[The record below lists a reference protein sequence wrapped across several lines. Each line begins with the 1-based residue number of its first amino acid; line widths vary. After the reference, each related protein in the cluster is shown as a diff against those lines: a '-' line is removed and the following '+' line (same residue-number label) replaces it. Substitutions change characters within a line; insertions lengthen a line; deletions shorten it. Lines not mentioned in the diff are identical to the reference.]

1 MSRARTPLRGWLWGL
16 AAFCLLALAAS
27 PGWCGERGV
36 VLTSLEWP
44 PYCSAS
50 LPGGGITTR
59 VVRAAFQEAG
69 YRVEVRFLPWQRA
82 VEQARE
88 NPGVAA
94 VFPEYGSGR
103 PDIDFLTSDV
113 IGLSTLGLV
122 EVVDRPVD
130 WRTLDDLSRYRLG
143 TVKGYL
149 NTDAFDRMAVR
160 GAFEID
166 SSVSDLLNLRKV
178 MVGRVDLAVADV
190 NVFRYL
196 GQADRPCAGSGT
208 GCASMRACWGSTPCT
223 SFFAGG
229 PKASGCCAISTE
241 DSGVSTW
248 RRCSSGI
255 WMRFSPAASDWGR
268 VKKEGSAPRCGA
280 LCRFRFRPAYRK

>member
-196 GQADRPCAGSGT
+196 GQADPALRRERHRLRVNARLLGINTMHVLFRRGPEGERLLRDFNRGL
-208 GCASMRACWGSTPCT
+208 GRLDVEEMQQRYLDEV
-223 SFFAGG
+223 FAGG
-229 PKASGCCAISTE
+229 E
-241 DSGVSTW
+241 
-248 RRCSSGI
+248 
-255 WMRFSPAASDWGR
+255 
-268 VKKEGSAPRCGA
+268 
-280 LCRFRFRPAYRK
+280 